1 MTTTVPPSGEGV
13 APAPSP
19 TGTTAAAPAAPDP
32 AVVAAEAALE
42 ERAKKEALAQLR
54 GWLVSSVLF
63 ALMPTLIQFLAGR
76 QTAGYV
82 QPEFLEMAS
91 KAQLYLVSIGVTIQA
106 LVQALMEL
114 RKSGNGK
121 LINLSLMNLI
131 ILAAA
136 IFLASTADSNDALKT
151 VVGYQS
157 LCLFIA
163 ALVSSGRS
171 TWICAK
177 EAARRDG

>member
-1 MTTTVPPSGEGV
+1 MTTTVPSSGDG
-13 APAPSP
+13 ATSAPSA
-19 TGTTAAAPAAPDP
+19 TGTSTTAQPTPDAGDAAAQ
-32 AVVAAEAALE
+32 AALE
-42 ERAKKEALAQLR
+42 EQVKKEAMAHLR

-82 QPEFLEMAS
+82 QPDFMEMMS
-91 KAQLYLVSIGVTIQA
+91 RAQLYLVSIGITIQA

-114 RKSGNGK
+114 RKSGAPT
-121 LINLSLMNLI
+121 LVNLSLANLI

-136 IFLASTADSNDALKT
+136 IFLASTADGTDALKS
-151 VVGYQS
+151 VVGQQS
-157 LCLFIA
+157 LILFLTALA
-163 ALVSSGRS
+163 ASGRS

-177 EAARRDG
+177 EAALRDG